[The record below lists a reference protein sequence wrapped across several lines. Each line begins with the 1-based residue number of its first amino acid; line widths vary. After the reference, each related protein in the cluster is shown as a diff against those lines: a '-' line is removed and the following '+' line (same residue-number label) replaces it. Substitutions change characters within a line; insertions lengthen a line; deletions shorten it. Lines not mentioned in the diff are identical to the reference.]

1 MNSQE
6 LVSASNGAQ
15 VNQSEQSVDAS
26 RPEDSLSNS
35 PPLDRR
41 QPAQRLSPFWR
52 DRLVEA
58 CMVFAMAGY
67 YVVGNNHLGA
77 SKIFHINPLL
87 SLPFLL
93 AFAILSWYRLAF
105 AVALVPMAVPYYY
118 LEKPIYSHYEF

>member
-15 VNQSEQSVDAS
+15 ENQIEQRIDAG
-26 RPEDSLSNS
+26 RPEDSPSDS
-35 PPLDRR
+35 PPLQRQ
-41 QPAQRLSPFWR
+41 QPAQRHSPFWR

-58 CMVFAMAGY
+58 GMVCAMAGY

-93 AFAILSWYRLAF
+93 AFVILSWYRL
-105 AVALVPMAVPYYY
+105 
-118 LEKPIYSHYEF
+118 